1 MNNPLIIEPDDG
13 YDVLEKVTAI
23 VNIAQ
28 QNIQM
33 LKQVNINSNTTTNI
47 LPDEG
52 YDGIKKVVVTT
63 NIPPT
68 EVENG
73 SYVLN
78 YNEFTAPSNDNS
90 VGPLSNKEIVP
101 TSGFNFDKFKV
112 YLKRENKTITS
123 NGTYTP
129 SSTDNVLSKVIVNVQ
144 PTLQQKNNIRV
155 TNNTTVLDVQ
165 PDSGY
170 DGLSIVRIYND
181 VEVPTI
187 TQITNYPIS
196 SNGIINVPIPTGY
209 DAVDYINLLVSVPAS
224 LKFEN
229 NQVVTLTKR
238 EENIELKDQDGDL
251 LLEPQIQVTN
261 QNMLLK
267 SNTRDVGSDTFIVK
281 LPDNLSLPDINVP
294 GYYKINSNLNGFVS
308 GSSSAYDFNF
318 TVSSYAGGYRFS
330 SNDFTMPTYNDT
342 VKSIEKSIY
351 PSSNSY
357 YSRFTPR
364 YYIENKTFTSNG
376 TYYPT
381 STANLFYK
389 LTINVPTSSKI
400 NISYVSYMDTS
411 FSPVNILISNFYTAS
426 SNTTVTIPSSD
437 AVVVIRE
444 EETNYYTI
452 YVKPGSSTFSV
463 LTNDRYTALNNCLP
477 VLELFTANDEKVSS
491 YNFIDSTQLIFKLS
505 KTFYNI

>member
-1 MNNPLIIEPDDG
+1 
-13 YDVLEKVTAI
+13 
-23 VNIAQ
+23 
-28 QNIQM
+28 M
-33 LKQVNINSNTTTNI
+33 LKQVNINTNTTTNI

-170 DGLSIVRIYND
+170 DGLSNVRIYND

-196 SNGIINVPIPTGY
+196 SNGIVNVPIPTGY

-238 EENIELKDQDGDL
+238 EENIEVKDQDGDL

-281 LPDNLSLPDINVP
+281 LPDNLALPNISRP
-294 GYYKINSNLNGFVS
+294 GYYKINANLSGFVNADS
-308 GSSSAYDFNF
+308 TGYDLNFIVNAYNGSYTFNK
-318 TVSSYAGGYRFS
+318 
-330 SNDFTMPTYNDT
+330 NDFSMPTNNSTSVYRT
-342 VKSIEKSIY
+342 KTKT
-351 PSSNSY
+351 PSSNQYFSQFTCQY
-357 YSRFTPR
+357 YF
-364 YYIENKTFTSNG
+364 ENKTITSNG
-376 TYYPT
+376 TYYP
-381 STANLFYK
+381 SYDYYLFYK
-389 LTINVPTSSKI
+389 ITVNVPTSSKI
-400 NISYVSYMDTS
+400 NISYVSFMDTS

-426 SNTTVTIPSSD
+426 SNTTVTIPSGD

-452 YVKPGSSTFSV
+452 YIKPGSSTFSV

-477 VLELFTANDEKVSS
+477 VLELFTANDEEVSS
-491 YNFIDSTQLIFKLS
+491 YNFIDSSQLKFKLS

>member
-1 MNNPLIIEPDDG
+1 
-13 YDVLEKVTAI
+13 
-23 VNIAQ
+23 
-28 QNIQM
+28 M
-33 LKQVNINSNTTTNI
+33 LKQVNINTNTTTNI

-170 DGLSIVRIYND
+170 DGLSNVRIYND

-281 LPDNLSLPDINVP
+281 LPDNLTLPVISVP
-294 GYYKINSNLNGFVS
+294 GYYKINTNLNGFDNA
-308 GSSSAYDFNF
+308 SSSAYDVRFNVDTNSGQYLF
-318 TVSSYAGGYRFS
+318 NK
-330 SNDFTMPTYNDT
+330 NDFTMPTSNDQGVLRT
-342 VKSIEKSIY
+342 KYIY
-351 PSSNSY
+351 PDSNKY
-357 YSRFTPR
+357 FNEFIYKIQIQNRT
-364 YYIENKTFTSNG
+364 ITSNG
-376 TYYPT
+376 TYYP
-381 STANLFYK
+381 SSNNLLFYK
-389 LTINVPTSSKI
+389 ITVNVPTSSKI
-400 NISYVSYMDTS
+400 ILDHIHTTDMDFNGNDYWFDNNFISV
-411 FSPVNILISNFYTAS
+411 S
-426 SNTTVTIPSSD
+426 SNTTISVGSYSLLVVYHEYSSNITINGCYGPLSYDLISGD
-437 AVVVIRE
+437 KYKLL
-444 EETNYYTI
+444 TNYYPSFDICDNGDVVINHIIVSMSNKFNIEYNKTL
-452 YVKPGSSTFSV
+452 Y
-463 LTNDRYTALNNCLP
+463 
-477 VLELFTANDEKVSS
+477 EL
-491 YNFIDSTQLIFKLS
+491 
-505 KTFYNI
+505 